1 MKYTYFVILLFLLNS
16 CFVSRKKYNLLK
28 QEIEVIKSDLKDD
41 DNDGIPNYLSIIDLN
56 GLAVFDCDI
65 Y

>member
-1 MKYTYFVILLFLLNS
+1 MKITYIIISLFILSS
-16 CFVSRKKYNLLK
+16 CIVSQKKYNLLK
-28 QEIEVIKSDLKDD
+28 QEIEAIKSDLKDD